1 MLDGWLLM
9 ILRALFFSLMETK
22 VRYLGHIIRNE
33 LCNNDDDDVQCTSTL
48 KHLSLE
54 LAVFVLKANA
64 SGGMW
69 WHFEDLAQASKMNK
83 WSLSIYNYTVPNCNA
98 MLSYCLY
105 KHTCRSDSKNTA
117 YALTGTR
124 YSSCPWK
131 HCKHCPFVQ
140 WSHFCIAVFILLLFV
155 YWDASE
161 VKFPYLKFLKK
172 SRIFQLRLQQES
184 AVTLNVMWEHVELW
198 QFESHLPKEWERKKL
213 FKKIV

>member
-48 KHLSLE
+48 KHLFLE

-83 WSLSIYNYTVPNCNA
+83 WSLSIYSYIVPNCNA

-140 WSHFCIAVFILLLFV
+140 WSLVIAFLHCCIHTVTFCVLRCIRSKVSLFKVFKN
-155 YWDASE
+155 
-161 VKFPYLKFLKK
+161 VKNF
-172 SRIFQLRLQQES
+172 S
-184 AVTLNVMWEHVELW
+184 ATPPAGICCYFERHVGTRWVMTVWVTPAKRM
-198 QFESHLPKEWERKKL
+198 RKKKT
-213 FKKIV
+213 F